1 MFHFWFNTFFVVDEE
16 TVDLNTELAREQHA
30 MGSSSN
36 GRRLFS
42 KGLTM
47 PTGHHHHSVVPPIH
61 KVVQQQNSSNLSNH
75 QAQLKHELQTELLS
89 VIKRSPPSESLSFKE
104 SGSAELVDNLSHPS
118 PKVLTWPLSTSGTR
132 FLGEDVSA
140 VAAKHMPPPSPSRVT
155 YKTLTLTKSDLD
167 KVNKDKQHRVCP
179 ADFSVS
185 NICSFECFSYVWLV
199 EILIDRCTDFIGC
212 MSTVV
217 T

>member
-16 TVDLNTELAREQHA
+16 TIDLNIELAREQQ
-30 MGSSSN
+30 MGGSSN

-42 KGLTM
+42 KGPTM
-47 PTGHHHHSVVPPIH
+47 SFGHHHHHHSVVPPIH

-75 QAQLKHELQTELLS
+75 QAQLKQVLQTELLS
-89 VIKRSPPSESLSFKE
+89 VMKRSPPSESLSHRE
-104 SGSAELVDNLSHPS
+104 SGSTESVDGLSHPS

-132 FLGEDVSA
+132 FLGEDVAA
-140 VAAKHMPPPSPSRVT
+140 VAAKHLPPPSPSRVA

-185 NICSFECFSYVWLV
+185 CICSFECFKYVWLV
-199 EILIDRCTDFIGC
+199 DILID
-212 MSTVV
+212 
-217 T
+217 